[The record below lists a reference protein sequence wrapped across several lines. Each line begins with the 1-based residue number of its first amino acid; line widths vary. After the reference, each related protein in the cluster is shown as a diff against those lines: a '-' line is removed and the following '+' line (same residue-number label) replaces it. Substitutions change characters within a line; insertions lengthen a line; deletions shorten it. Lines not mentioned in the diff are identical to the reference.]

1 MDLVTRVKRLPKPG
15 ETLMGSAFYTTAGGK
30 GANQAVAAAKLGA
43 VVKMIGRVGDDAW
56 GTELIAG
63 LAAVGVET
71 DGITIEPGVHSG
83 VAVITVAESGEN
95 QIVGVYGANDRLDE
109 SDIERLKTRLAG
121 ATVLLLQL
129 EVPVKAVKQ
138 AAQVAHEMGVT
149 VVLDPAPV
157 RKESDRSLYE
167 FIDFLIPNEVEASQ
181 LVGFEVT
188 NQDTAKMACRV
199 FHTDGIKQVVIK
211 LGAKGAFYSSLKS
224 PLDSEEI
231 VRMGFQLEPYNNPS
245 IDTKAAME
253 AYWESKTETQFIPA
267 FKVNAIDAVAAGDA
281 FAGAFAVALCEGKTD
296 AVRWGCAAGAL
307 ATTKVGA
314 QVAMSDRVSFDAF
327 LDGVK

>member
-1 MDLVTRVKRLPKPG
+1 MSVVVFGSLNMDLVTRVKRLPRPG
-15 ETLMGSAFYTTAGGK
+15 ETLMGSAFFTTAGGK

-43 VVKMIGRVGDDAW
+43 AVAMIGRVGDDAW

-71 DGITIEPGVHSG
+71 EGIAIEPGVHSG

-95 QIVGVYGANDRLDE
+95 QILGVYGANDRLDE
-109 SDIERLKTRLAG
+109 SDVARLKTRLVG
-121 ATVLLLQL
+121 AKVLLLQL
-129 EVPVKAVKQ
+129 EVPVKAVRQ

-157 RKESDRSLYE
+157 REESIEACYP
-167 FIDFLIPNEVEASQ
+167 FVDFLVPNETEASE
-181 LVGFEVT
+181 LVGFEVS
-188 NQDTAKMACRV
+188 DLATATQASLILHRQGLKKL
-199 FHTDGIKQVVIK
+199 IIK
-211 LGAKGAFYSSLKS
+211 LGEKGAYYSTLCSSL
-224 PLDSEEI
+224 DST
-231 VRMGFQLEPYNNPS
+231 
-245 IDTKAAME
+245 D
-253 AYWESKTETQFIPA
+253 WESQLKTQFIPA

-281 FAGAFAVALCEGKTD
+281 FAGGFAVAVAEGQTEIE

-314 QVAMSDRVSFDAF
+314 QVAMSDRVTFNQF
-327 LDGVK
+327 LAGVQ

>member
-15 ETLMGSAFYTTAGGK
+15 ETLMGSAFFTTAGGK

-63 LAAVGVET
+63 LAVVGVET
-71 DGITIEPGVHSG
+71 DGIATEAGVHSG

-95 QIVGVYGANDRLDE
+95 QILGVYGANDRLDE
-109 SDIERLKTRLAG
+109 SDVERLKTRLVG
-121 ATVLLLQL
+121 AKVLLLQL

-157 RKESDRSLYE
+157 RKESIAACYP
-167 FIDFLIPNEVEASQ
+167 FVDFLIPNETEASQ
-181 LVGFEVT
+181 LVGSDVRDVE
-188 NQDTAKMACRV
+188 TAMQASLVLHRQGV
-199 FHTDGIKQVVIK
+199 RNVIIK
-211 LGAKGAFYSSLKS
+211 LGAKGAYYSKLRS
-224 PLDSEEI
+224 PINSVD
-231 VRMGFQLEPYNNPS
+231 
-245 IDTKAAME
+245 
-253 AYWESKTETQFIPA
+253 WESRLETLWVPA
-267 FKVNAIDAVAAGDA
+267 FNVTAIDAVAAGDA
-281 FAGAFAVALCEGKTD
+281 FAGAFAVALCEGKTDVD

-314 QVAMSDRVSFDAF
+314 QVAMSDRSSFDAF
-327 LDGVK
+327 LKGME